1 MSKCLNCGTESIARA
16 ERSAY
21 EAACREAH
29 AIVEG
34 VIASILEGIKAG
46 EVDEDS
52 LSDRIHEECDN
63 ALIYTSDQWVCA
75 YGLRDE
81 DDAIESGMC
90 EPTTFERVLAA
101 QAYLNLRAAVSEHDF
116 SDALAVAADA
126 AEETTPEEPR
136 EEVTP

>member
-1 MSKCLNCGTESIARA
+1 MARSDG
-16 ERSAY
+16 SAY
-21 EAACREAH
+21 DAACREAH

-46 EVDEDS
+46 EVDEDT

-75 YGLRDE
+75 YGLRDDE
-81 DDAIESGMC
+81 DAIESANGC
-90 EPTTFERVLAA
+90 EPTTFLDALCT
-101 QAYLNLRAAVSEHDF
+101 QAFLNLRSAVSGHDF
-116 SDALAVAADA
+116 SDAFAVAEDA

-136 EEVTP
+136 DEVTP

>member
-1 MSKCLNCGTESIARA
+1 MARNDG
-16 ERSAY
+16 SAY
-21 EAACREAH
+21 D

-52 LSDRIHEECDN
+52 LNDRIHEECDN
-63 ALIYTSDQWVCA
+63 APIYTSDQWVCA
-75 YGLRDE
+75 Y
-81 DDAIESGMC
+81 
-90 EPTTFERVLAA
+90 
-101 QAYLNLRAAVSEHDF
+101 LNLRSAVSEHDF
-116 SDALAVAADA
+116 TEALAVAQDA

>member
-1 MSKCLNCGTESIARA
+1 MAGNDG
-16 ERSAY
+16 SAY
-21 EAACREAH
+21 DAAQREAH

-52 LSDRIHEECDN
+52 LNDRIHEECDN
-63 ALIYTSDQWVCA
+63 SLIYTSDQWVCA
-75 YGLRDE
+75 YGLREE

-90 EPTTFERVLAA
+90 EPTTFQDALTA
-101 QAYLNLRAAVSEHDF
+101 QAYLNLRSAVSEHDF
-116 SDALAVAADA
+116 TEALAVAQDA

>member
-1 MSKCLNCGTESIARA
+1 MARNDG
-16 ERSAY
+16 SAY
-21 EAACREAH
+21 DAVCREAH

-34 VIASILEGIKAG
+34 VVASILEGIKAG
-46 EVDEDS
+46 EVDEDT
-52 LSDRIHEECDN
+52 LPDRIHEECAN

-90 EPTTFERVLAA
+90 EPTTFNRVLGA
-101 QAYLNLRAAVSEHDF
+101 QAFLNLRSAVSEHDF
-116 SDALAVAADA
+116 SDAFAVAEDA

-136 EEVTP
+136 DEVTP

>member
-1 MSKCLNCGTESIARA
+1 MARNDG
-16 ERSAY
+16 SAY
-21 EAACREAH
+21 DAAHREAY

-34 VIASILEGIKAG
+34 VVASILEGIKAG

-75 YGLRDE
+75 YGLREE

-101 QAYLNLRAAVSEHDF
+101 QAFLNLRAAVSEHDF
-116 SDALAVAADA
+116 SDALAVSADA

>member
-1 MSKCLNCGTESIARA
+1 MARNDG
-16 ERSAY
+16 SAY
-21 EAACREAH
+21 DAAYREAH
-29 AIVEG
+29 AIVEV

-52 LSDRIHEECDN
+52 LNDRIHEECDN

-75 YGLRDE
+75 YGLRDDE
-81 DDAIESGMC
+81 DMLEICRPESFR
-90 EPTTFERVLAA
+90 EALQA
-101 QAYLNLRAAVSEHDF
+101 QAFLNLRSAVSEHDF
-116 SDALAVAADA
+116 SDAFAVAEDA

>member
-1 MSKCLNCGTESIARA
+1 MAR
-16 ERSAY
+16 SDGSVY
-21 EAACREAH
+21 DAACREAQ

-52 LSDRIHEECDN
+52 LSDRIHEECDS

-75 YGLRDE
+75 FGLNDDE
-81 DDAIESGMC
+81 DAIESGMC
-90 EPTTFERVLAA
+90 EPTTFQDALTA
-101 QAYLNLRAAVSEHDF
+101 QAFLNLRSAVDGHDF
-116 SDALAVAADA
+116 SEALAVAADA

>member
-1 MSKCLNCGTESIARA
+1 MARNDG
-16 ERSAY
+16 SAY
-21 EAACREAH
+21 NAAYREAH

-46 EVDEDS
+46 EVDEDT
-52 LSDRIHEECDN
+52 LSDRINEECDN

-90 EPTTFERVLAA
+90 EPTTFQDALTA
-101 QAYLNLRAAVSEHDF
+101 QAFLNLRSAVDGHDF
-116 SDALAVAADA
+116 SEALAVAEDA

-136 EEVTP
+136 DEVES